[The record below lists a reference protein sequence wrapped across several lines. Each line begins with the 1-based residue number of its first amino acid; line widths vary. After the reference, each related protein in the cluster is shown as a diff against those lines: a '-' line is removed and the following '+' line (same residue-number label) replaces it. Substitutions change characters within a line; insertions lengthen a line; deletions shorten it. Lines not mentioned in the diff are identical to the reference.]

1 MLRCTKGVRLP
12 LNRSK
17 CYMPQTMR
25 DIFEDIVKHQPLD
38 PMESAR
44 QGGRLKL
51 RKRFY
56 EKAEA
61 KAGPEGVQ
69 VVLDGKP
76 IRTPARRLLGAPA
89 PALAEAIAAEWQAQ
103 GDVIDPAAMPLTR
116 LANAILD
123 GVTDKPAAVAAE
135 IEKYLGSDLLLYRAE
150 TPEGLIAAQARHW
163 DPVIEWARATL
174 GARFILAQ
182 GVTFVRQPD
191 GAAAA
196 AARAIP
202 SDPWKLGAL
211 SSITTLT
218 GSALL
223 SLALDAG
230 RITVDQAWTAAQVDE
245 DWSTATW
252 GRDELALERHA
263 LREIE
268 MRAAAKVLALA

>member
-1 MLRCTKGVRLP
+1 
-12 LNRSK
+12 
-17 CYMPQTMR
+17 MR
-25 DIFEDIVKHQPLD
+25 EIFEDIVKHQPLD

-44 QGGRLKL
+44 QGGRPKL

-56 EKAEA
+56 ANAEA

-76 IRTPARRLLGAPA
+76 VRTPARRLLGAPA

-103 GDVIDPAAMPLTR
+103 GDVVDPAAMPLTR

-163 DPVIEWARATL
+163 DPVIEWARDTL

-182 GVTFVRQPD
+182 GVTFVSQPD
-191 GAAAA
+191 GAVAA
-196 AARAIP
+196 AARMIP

-211 SSITTLT
+211 GSITTLT

-223 SLALDAG
+223 ALALDAG
-230 RITVDQAWTAAQVDE
+230 RLTVDQAWTAAQVDE
-245 DWSTATW
+245 DWSTTTW
-252 GRDELALERHA
+252 GRDELALERRA